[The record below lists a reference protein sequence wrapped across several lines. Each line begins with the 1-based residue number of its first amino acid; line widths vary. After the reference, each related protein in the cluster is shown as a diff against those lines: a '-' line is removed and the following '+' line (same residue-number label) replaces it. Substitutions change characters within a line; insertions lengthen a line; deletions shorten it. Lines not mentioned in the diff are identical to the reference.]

1 MSNEAT
7 ATKKTVFNE
16 ASAGKKPTLVCTGYV
31 SKVDE
36 TNPSKS
42 GNYNVTPIHINGIGA
57 SLGTT
62 IYLLT
67 RPEWFEVDGDGR
79 PAFKPNDLDKVEGG
93 KAMLF
98 VYRKNIAGRG
108 TVSNLQGLAGNQ
120 DRYEDLADAL
130 LTSDGITDEDNGGD
144 VITKV
149 LTSKLVAA
157 EGKEAFIIG
166 YVLQQQR
173 TKTDEVNEEG
183 KHEYLLENKYEV
195 KDFFEVTPEALKKYR
210 KAAEKSAKK
219 AQETSTPITFKVC
232 FDEATPF

>member
-7 ATKKTVFNE
+7 AAKKTVFNE

-36 TNPSKS
+36 THPAKS

-57 SLGTT
+57 SLNTT
-62 IYLLT
+62 VYLLT

-79 PAFKPNDLDKVEGG
+79 PSFKPNDLAKVEGG
-93 KAMLF
+93 NAMLF

-108 TVSNLQGLAGNQ
+108 TVSNLLGIAGNQ
-120 DRYEDLADAL
+120 ERYEDLANTL
-130 LTSDGITDEDNGGD
+130 LTTDGVNEDDGA
-144 VITKV
+144 VVTHV
-149 LTSKLVAA
+149 LTDKLVAK
-157 EGKEAFIIG
+157 EGTEAFKVG

-183 KHEYLLENKYEV
+183 KHEYLLENRYEI
-195 KDFFEVTPEALKKYR
+195 KDFFEITEEALKKYR

-219 AQETSTPITFKVC
+219 AQETGVPVTFKTA
-232 FDEATPF
+232 FDDGTPF